1 MYKGPGPYG
10 GPLNTPTLSLALC
23 VSVCVWLGRGVSLTR
38 KLTSSNFKLNT
49 SGSYHDDR
57 ALQALSYLPRRDEER
72 GRGGRKESRSEGGK
86 EGEERQRE
94 RESGVDREKDTGGGW
109 GGKEGGREDSQA
121 ESESCC
127 CCISVFFM
135 SRQFTGRLFTV
146 WYLALLG
153 HCSQCRLPSHH
164 PLPHWS
170 FFKYIYLLV
179 SHFLHLCV
187 HSTFSKC
194 TFCTFSPSLNG
205 RNNSGWVVRGS
216 GRKSPVG
223 FHWIALGSWSTPR
236 AWGEKK
242 SD

>member
-1 MYKGPGPYG
+1 MQW
-10 GPLNTPTLSLALC
+10 PLPLQIHQFPLRIPSCIRAQAQTGVPSTPLLCLWLC
-23 VSVCVWLGRGVSLTR
+23 VCRCVCGWGGGFSLTR

-86 EGEERQRE
+86 EREERQRE
-94 RESGVDREKDTGGGW
+94 REREVWTERKILVERGC
-109 GGKEGGREDSQA
+109 GGRQRGREGSQA

-170 FFKYIYLLV
+170 FFYIFICLFHISFTFVYIQLLV
-179 SHFLHLCV
+179 NAHFAL
-187 HSTFSKC
+187 FS
-194 TFCTFSPSLNG
+194 L
-205 RNNSGWVVRGS
+205 
-216 GRKSPVG
+216 
-223 FHWIALGSWSTPR
+223 L
-236 AWGEKK
+236 
-242 SD
+242 

>member
-86 EGEERQRE
+86 EGEERQRKRE
-94 RESGVDREKDTGGGW
+94 RAVWTERKILVGGW

-170 FFKYIYLLV
+170 FFYIFICLFHISFTFVYIQLLV
-179 SHFLHLCV
+179 NAQFAL
-187 HSTFSKC
+187 
-194 TFCTFSPSLNG
+194 FSPL
-205 RNNSGWVVRGS
+205 
-216 GRKSPVG
+216 
-223 FHWIALGSWSTPR
+223 
-236 AWGEKK
+236 
-242 SD
+242 